1 MTRLTGSVVEA
12 VARIPARIETK
23 LLAAFLA
30 IVVLLIVLGGIGL
43 HALSTVNQQTKE
55 LIKSERRIAAAR
67 KGQYETTDQL
77 YRIASALLVA
87 DQKTLDSALA
97 YLVRIDD
104 HLDRMPHGKPS
115 EAALLD
121 QLRQTYD
128 RFVAVVRQVVDQTR
142 GGNVDQ
148 AWAIQLNQAKPLA
161 DRLEQLVDQLV
172 AHAAAD
178 ADADIRASQRAY
190 HAAQILFLVF
200 AGASI
205 VLALILGRI
214 ISLSLTRPIGEIEE
228 RLGEIAG
235 GDFTQRAHVAN
246 RDELGALAANVNRT
260 SEELGRLY
268 QELVAA
274 SQHKSAFLANM
285 SHELRTPLNAIIG
298 YSEMLH
304 ETAEEEGREDFLPD
318 LEKIGQAGR
327 HLLALINDILDLSKI
342 EAGKMEVYREEVDL
356 AELIAEV
363 RAIAEPLAAANT
375 NRLDVR
381 APPTLGTLY
390 TDRTKLKQSLL
401 NLLSNASK
409 FTRDGRLSL
418 TVERGRSEISFAVA
432 DSGIGMTE
440 EQLGRLF
447 QAFSQADAATTR
459 RYGGTGLGLAI
470 TRHFCEMLD
479 GRITVKSAPG
489 EGSTFTI
496 VLPLGDAPAA
506 EAEPAAKTAE
516 AAAIPDPI
524 VAIPA
529 GDAPLVMVIDDDP
542 HARDLLAAAARREG
556 CRVIEAA
563 ESGTAL
569 ALARA
574 HRPDLVTLD
583 ILMPR
588 VDGWALL
595 AAFKSDAELCD
606 IPIIIVTVLA
616 ERGIAL
622 SLGAAG
628 FLTKPVDRVRLS
640 ALMRQNLAGG
650 GTVLVIDDD
659 RESRAVARHH
669 LDRLG
674 VATDEAED
682 GAAALAWLRHNPLP
696 AAILLDLMMPGMDGF
711 AFVEEIG
718 RHPEWRAVPIVVLTA
733 KELSQTEREMLA
745 GRTREVLAK
754 GAGDLDAALRRHL
767 PPGRSRA
774 SDTRAGH
781 EGAPGGKA
789 PVAAG

>member
-1 MTRLTGSVVEA
+1 MTRLTGSLVEA
-12 VARIPARIETK
+12 IARIPARIETK
-23 LLAAFLA
+23 LLAAFLE
-30 IVVLLIVLGGIGL
+30 IVVLLILLGGVGL
-43 HALSTVNQQTKE
+43 HALSTVNQHTQE
-55 LIKSERRIAAAR
+55 LIKSERKIAASREA
-67 KGQYETTDQL
+67 QYETTRQL

-97 YLVRIDD
+97 QLVGFRDR
-104 HLDRMPHGKPS
+104 LDRMPHGKPG
-115 EAALLD
+115 EIALLG

-128 RFVAVVRQVVDQTR
+128 RFVAVVRQVVDLTR

-148 AWAIQLNQAKPLA
+148 AWAIQLKQAKPLA
-161 DRLEQLVDQLV
+161 DRLEQLTNKLV
-172 AHAAAD
+172 ARADAD
-178 ADADIRASQRAY
+178 ADADIRASRAAY
-190 HAAQILFLVF
+190 HAAQILFLIF

-205 VLALILGRI
+205 ALALVLGRI
-214 ISLSLTRPIGEIEE
+214 ISLSLTRPIGEIEA

-235 GDFTQRAHVAN
+235 GDFTQRVGVAN

-260 SEELGRLY
+260 SQELSRLY

-304 ETAEEEGREDFLPD
+304 ETAQEEGREDFLPD

-342 EAGKMEVYREEVDL
+342 EAGKMEVYLEEVDL
-356 AELIAEV
+356 AELIEEV
-363 RAIAEPLAAANT
+363 RAIAEPLAAANA
-375 NRLDVR
+375 NRLDIR
-381 APPTLGTLY
+381 IPPALGTLS

-409 FTRDGRLSL
+409 FTRDGYLSL
-418 TVERGRSEISFAVA
+418 AVERGTSEVSFAVA
-432 DSGIGMTE
+432 DNGIGMSE
-440 EQLGRLF
+440 DQLGRLF

-470 TRHFCEMLD
+470 TRHFCEML
-479 GRITVKSAPG
+479 GGQITVESAPG
-489 EGSTFTI
+489 RGSTFTI
-496 VLPLGDAPAA
+496 VLPVRGMTAAEAAPAA
-506 EAEPAAKTAE
+506 
-516 AAAIPDPI
+516 AAAAVPGPL
-524 VAIPA
+524 VEAPA
-529 GDAPLVMVIDDDP
+529 GDMPLVMVIDDDP
-542 HARDLLAAAARREG
+542 HARDLLAAAVRREG
-556 CRVIEAA
+556 CRVIEVADSAA
-563 ESGTAL
+563 AL
-569 ALARA
+569 SVARE

-628 FLTKPVDRVRLS
+628 FLTKPVDRARLA
-640 ALMRQNLAGG
+640 ALIRQNLAGG
-650 GTVLVIDDD
+650 GTVLIVDDD
-659 RESRAVARHH
+659 RQSRTVARHH

-674 VATDEAED
+674 VATAEAED
-682 GAAALAWLRHNPLP
+682 GAAAFAWLRHNPPP
-696 AAILLDLMMPGMDGF
+696 AMILLDLMMPGMDGF
-711 AFVEEIG
+711 AFLEEIG
-718 RHPEWRAVPIVVLTA
+718 KHAALRAVPVVVVTA
-733 KELSQTEREMLA
+733 KELDKAEREVLA

-754 GAGDLDAALRRHL
+754 GAGDLAAALRRNL
-767 PPGRSRA
+767 PRRMPGSK
-774 SDTRAGH
+774 T
-781 EGAPGGKA
+781 